1 MSKFYK
7 YLIAAVLVIA
17 LVIPTGMSIVKA
29 NKIPTFDIVSVVP
42 DEVVTI
48 QTYDFPA
55 GKTFHV
61 LIGRYGYFGIWGI
74 DVGTTDSGKGGT
86 FTATFKIPAELKGVP
101 MLSIRL
107 EDRVTDYYAYNWFK
121 NSIVEVETPVAASG
135 ETTDETA
142 TVATSAPVEE
152 IKHPSFI
159 ISSVDSGKS
168 ITIQGSDFPEFEEFN
183 VLMGVYGTVGIGGE
197 KVNTQKTGS
206 KGEFS
211 ATYEI
216 PADLKGAYTIA
227 VRLESDYSDYYAFNY
242 FFNTTYMPTTV
253 TTTEAS
259 SAATAVATSASV
271 ANPIAESSYQGYPSF
286 TVTKVTK
293 DTTVEIDAENLPMD
307 ETFTV
312 YVSDFNGTNQP
323 IKVGTLDSGKA
334 GKATGSFSIPAD
346 LKGVSQISV
355 RLSGDTTGYFAYNY
369 FFNKDY
375 PFVPTAVPTAT
386 STAAPTEAPTLVPTT
401 VPTPAPTATPAS

>member
-17 LVIPTGMSIVKA
+17 LAIPTGMSIVKA
-29 NKIPTFDIVSVVP
+29 SKIPTFDIVSVVP

-61 LIGRYGYFGIWGI
+61 LIGRYGAYGIWGM

-107 EDRVTDYYAYNWFK
+107 EDRETDYYAYNWFK
-121 NSIVEVETPVAASG
+121 NGVVELATP
-135 ETTDETA
+135 ETTSDETA
-142 TVATSAPVEE
+142 TENTAVPAEE
-152 IKHPSFI
+152 LKHPSFI
-159 ISSVDSGKS
+159 ISSVNSGKS
-168 ITIQGSDFPEFEEFN
+168 ITVQGSDFPLYEEFN
-183 VLMGVYGTVGIGGE
+183 VLMGVYGTIGIGGE
-197 KVNTQKTGS
+197 KVGVQKTGS
-206 KGEFS
+206 KGEFT

-227 VRLESDYSDYYAFNY
+227 VRLDSDYSDYYAFNY
-242 FFNTTYMPTTV
+242 FYNTTYMPTPV
-253 TTTEAS
+253 TTAEAS
-259 SAATAVATSASV
+259 SAATAVATSETA
-271 ANPIAESSYQGYPSF
+271 ANPTAESSYQGYPSF

-293 DTTVEIDAENLPMD
+293 DATIEIDAENLPMD

-312 YVSDFNGTNQP
+312 YLSDFNGTNQP
-323 IKVGTLDSGKA
+323 IKAGTLDSGKA
-334 GKATGSFSIPAD
+334 GKTTASFTIPAD

-386 STAAPTEAPTLVPTT
+386 STAAPTVAPTLAPT
-401 VPTPAPTATPAS
+401 PTPAS